1 MHIVHAIEHKEWPV
15 SVNFSAGEELDIS
28 QNEKECSE
36 VITITT
42 DHGVSRSMVSGNN
55 MSASKKRKRHIAIDV
70 ETERGNFNS
79 RHSFNLFYNYF
90 LYYSLFIFY
99 YLTHYYLLH
108 SQASRASQQQSSEHT
123 VASTT
128 QQTSSFDQLGD

>member
-15 SVNFSAGEELDIS
+15 SVNFSAGEELDIP

-70 ETERGNFNS
+70 ETERGNFDL
-79 RHSFNLFYNYF
+79 RHSFNSFYNYCCIIICCF
-90 LYYSLFIFY
+90 NSNIYITLLFIAQPSF
-99 YLTHYYLLH
+99 T
-108 SQASRASQQQSSEHT
+108 RF
-123 VASTT
+123 STAVI
-128 QQTSSFDQLGD
+128 

>member
-15 SVNFSAGEELDIS
+15 SVNFSAGEELDVS

-70 ETERGNFNS
+70 ETERGNSKHF
-79 RHSFNLFYNYF
+79 FNLFYNYC
-90 LYYSLFIFY
+90 LYFIILFIIL
-99 YLTHYYLLH
+99 YLII
-108 SQASRASQQQSSEHT
+108 
-123 VASTT
+123 
-128 QQTSSFDQLGD
+128 